1 MPLRRHPFILL
12 FKVLAL
18 PGDAA
23 TARRYLVHGLL
34 LSLDRIAYVALLF
47 SDFEAIRD
55 QAFILLLF
63 NFDFLMNRSHV
74 LLLSMYL
81 VGSAHGLTPIRLCAA
96 YNAIIGCNGSLGCEV

>member
-1 MPLRRHPFILL
+1 VSLRRHPLILL

-23 TARRYLVHGLL
+23 ATRRYLVHGLL
-34 LSLDRIAYVALLF
+34 LSCGHIALVALLF

-55 QAFILLLF
+55 QAFILLLL

-74 LLLSMYL
+74 LLL
-81 VGSAHGLTPIRLCAA
+81 
-96 YNAIIGCNGSLGCEV
+96 

>member
-1 MPLRRHPFILL
+1 VSLRRHPLILL

-23 TARRYLVHGLL
+23 ATRRYLVHRLL
-34 LSLDRIAYVALLF
+34 LSLDRIALCALLF

-63 NFDFLMNRSHV
+63 NFDFLVNGSHV

-81 VGSAHGLTPIRLCAA
+81 VGSAHGLTPIRLCTA
-96 YNAIIGCNGSLGCEV
+96 NDAIIGCNGSLGCEV